1 MSRGR
6 LTARTSAAGVENVLA
21 LTYGC
26 ARAGTILQM
35 LPSLPFGMEVSPRPR
50 LYLVLWLLAA
60 ANAAVVLMVAVLRRR
75 GLSPA
80 GVVVDAALC
89 TVFLVLGTLV
99 VPVQDRV
106 GSWVGWAPG
115 YSVAVVVGMAGLRIA
130 TWCVMVTVVT
140 AAYVF
145 FTAEATDFASHSTIT
160 GNILTLLVL
169 GCIARI
175 IVRYIS
181 RVAADAD
188 AARAQVAELARD
200 EEKRR
205 AELTM
210 HDSIAIM
217 HLLTDPTLPAATR
230 AQLCEQAAA
239 EIRRMRAYLRDG
251 PDAPYRSCA
260 GKPGATG
267 DVALLDVLN
276 EGMSGFA
283 DLGLEPALDLADGVT
298 VDPATAEAV
307 RGAMAGV
314 LHNVRRHA
322 RATMVI
328 VHADAERDRARWI
341 VTIRDN
347 GIGFDTATTTLGTG
361 LGRQVL
367 AELERHALTASIASG
382 PGLGTRITIEGK
394 LRP

>member
-1 MSRGR
+1 MSRGQ
-6 LTARTSAAGVENVLA
+6 LTASTSSARVENVLE

-26 ARAGTILQM
+26 ARVGTILQM
-35 LPSLPFGMEVSPRPR
+35 LPSLPYGMEVSPNPF

-60 ANAAVVLMVAVLRRR
+60 GNAVVVLLVAVVRRR
-75 GLSPA
+75 GLSMA
-80 GVVVDAALC
+80 GVTVDVALC
-89 TVFLVLGTLV
+89 TMFLVLGTLV

-106 GSWVGWAPG
+106 GTWIGWAPG
-115 YSVAVVVGMAGLRIA
+115 YSVAVVVGMAGLRFV
-130 TWCVMVTVVT
+130 TWCAAVSVVT
-140 AAYVF
+140 AAYIF
-145 FTAEATDFASHSTIT
+145 FIAEAAVFASQSTIA

-169 GCIARI
+169 GCVARI
-175 IVRYIS
+175 VVRYIR

-188 AARAQVAELARD
+188 TARAKIAALARY

-210 HDSIAIM
+210 HDSITIM
-217 HLLTDPTLPAATR
+217 HLLTDPTLPVATR

-239 EIRRMRAYLRDG
+239 EIRRMRAYLSDG
-251 PDAPYRSCA
+251 PGAPRRYPA
-260 GKPGATG
+260 GAPGATG
-267 DVALLDVLN
+267 DVALRDVL
-276 EGMSGFA
+276 EAGMAGFA

-298 VDPATAEAV
+298 VDPAAAEAV
-307 RGAMAGV
+307 RGAVAGV

-328 VHADAERDRARWI
+328 VHADTEWDRARWI

-347 GIGFDTATTTLGTG
+347 GIGFDTATSALGTG
-361 LGRQVL
+361 LGRQVI
-367 AELERHALTASIASG
+367 AELERHGLTAGIASA
-382 PGLGTRITIEGK
+382 PGQGTRITIEGK